1 MTDRSMQPVDWD
13 VLARISH
20 DLRTPMHGIIGL
32 VELLHHTELDPEQRR
47 SVELIKISAESL
59 MALVND
65 VLDLSKLRSS
75 RVELEDI
82 VFDVG
87 TLVDSTIRL
96 LRVRAFAQ
104 NIDLTY
110 EIDADVPRMVRGDP
124 SRLRQILTN
133 LIGNAIK
140 FTHQGSVDVSV
151 SCRPDSRCTGGVHF
165 VVRDTGIGIPAERL
179 DAIFEEYSQASVST
193 AREYGGTGLG
203 LAIARHLAHLM
214 GGDIAV
220 TSSPGVG
227 SEFAVDIRL
236 TPVAADEPLGVER
249 DHTTLE
255 TARVLVIDDHAE
267 SRGASVAILQD
278 AGVAA
283 HGAANAEEG
292 IQELHRARVGG
303 IRYQL
308 VILDAWVGG
317 EDGFDLAATMLSDDH
332 LRDTR
337 IVLLTNSG
345 RRGDGQRCRDIG
357 IHGYLTRPV
366 EPDDLV
372 SATARVLA
380 GRDDDDLV
388 TRHFLEERRRR
399 LRVLLAD
406 DNEVNRQ
413 VAAAILTQRGHS
425 VDSVGDGTEAI
436 AAAEA
441 AVYDVA
447 LLDVEMPE
455 MDGPTAAG
463 KLRTMPSAAQTQIVG
478 MTAHANFANETTFR
492 AAGMDACIT
501 KPFKPQDLV
510 RVVESVGAPVA
521 AGRASDQLV
530 RVVDPVNL
538 TEFRRM
544 MREAG
549 IEETAN
555 KIFTVFL
562 EDAPGR
568 MTALE
573 EATGA
578 RNGQDIRMAAH
589 AFKSAAATIRAENLA
604 ELLNHVEKAGESG
617 DLDKAAELLPQV
629 RAEADSVQEF
639 LEPLRTD

>member
-1 MTDRSMQPVDWD
+1 MTDPSMRPVDWD

-20 DLRTPMHGIIGL
+20 DLRTPMNGIIGL

-59 MALVND
+59 MGLVND
-65 VLDLSKLRSS
+65 ILDLSRLRSD

-87 TLVDSTIRL
+87 TLVDSTVRL
-96 LRVRAFAQ
+96 LRVRAFEQ

-140 FTHQGSVDVSV
+140 FTRQGSVDLSV
-151 SCRPDSRCTGGVHF
+151 SCRSDSRCAGGIHF
-165 VVRDTGIGIPAERL
+165 VVRDTGIGIPADRL
-179 DAIFEEYSQASVST
+179 DAIFEEYSQASIST

-214 GGDIAV
+214 GGAISV
-220 TSSPGVG
+220 RSTLGVG
-227 SEFAVDIRL
+227 SAFAVDVQL
-236 TPVAADEPLGVER
+236 TPVAADEPLEVGG

-267 SRGASVAILQD
+267 SRGASVAVLQNV
-278 AGVAA
+278 GVDVR
-283 HGAANAEEG
+283 GMRRG
-292 IQELHRARVGG
+292 DDGVDELRRGFADSSP
-303 IRYQL
+303 YQL

-317 EDGFDLAATMLSDDH
+317 EDGFDLAATILSDDY

-337 IVLLTNSG
+337 VILLTNSG

-372 SATARVLA
+372 TATARVLA
-380 GRDDDDLV
+380 GRDDDLV

-399 LRVLLAD
+399 LRILLAD

-413 VAAAILTQRGHS
+413 VAVAILEKRGHT
-425 VDSVGDGTEAI
+425 VDSVVDGTEAVD
-436 AAAEA
+436 AAAS

-455 MDGPTAAG
+455 MDGPSAAG
-463 KLRTMPSAAQTQIVG
+463 KLRTLPSAARTQIVG
-478 MTAHANFANETTFR
+478 MTAHANFANEATFR

-501 KPFKPQDLV
+501 KPFKPRDLV
-510 RVVESVGAPVA
+510 RVVESIAAPA
-521 AGRASDQLV
+521 SPGRTSGHVD

-549 IEETAN
+549 IEGTAN
-555 KIFTVFL
+555 KIITVFL
-562 EDAPGR
+562 EDAPQR
-568 MTALE
+568 MAALH
-573 EATGA
+573 EATNA

-589 AFKSAAATIRAENLA
+589 AFKSAAATIRAESLA
-604 ELLNHVEKAGESG
+604 ELLNHVEKAGEL
-617 DLDKAAELLPQV
+617 DDIDKAAELLPQV
-629 RAEADSVQEF
+629 HAEADSVQAF